1 MYFGN
6 NLQGGSGTQFWE
18 PGNAFPPLTADD
30 IINTNRTKG
39 GGGLA
44 YVFGAIVQA
53 LFVIK
58 NVVTGI
64 SYELTPSKGSRVVM
78 DGSYIGSTVDDLL
91 LSKQCE
97 RGQEIDFIQDTVDD
111 GSGNQMRERLERDA
125 KFFIYNGT
133 DLFVIG
139 KTGKLGTNQTQ
150 PFVTPL
156 VNTVARMPIYDQTGA
171 FVGYI
176 PII

>member
-6 NLQGGSGTQFWE
+6 NLQGTPGAQFWE
-18 PGNAFPPLTADD
+18 AGNVYPPFTSDD
-30 IINTNRTKG
+30 IINTNRNIG
-39 GGGLA
+39 GGAFGYLNGLTQ
-44 YVFGAIVQA
+44 QA
-53 LFVIK
+53 LYILKNIVIGLGFEI
-58 NVVTGI
+58 N
-64 SYELTPSKGSRVVM
+64 PNKGARIVL
-78 DGSYIGSTVDDLL
+78 DGNYVNITVDDLSL
-91 LSKQCE
+91 PKSCDRNQS
-97 RGQEIDFIQDTVDD
+97 IDFIEDTVDD
-111 GSGNQMRERLERDA
+111 GAGNQMRERMERDA
-125 KFFIYNGT
+125 KFFIYNGS

-156 VNTVARMPIYDQTGA
+156 ANTVARMPIYDQTGA